1 MSVEK
6 TDTSTNTKS
15 NELAED
21 ELDILVGGVGE
32 ERTQSQKKP
41 NKSTSE
47 SNAYG
52 YKSIGKKIQQELK
65 DAGLW

>member
-6 TDTSTNTKS
+6 TDTSTNTGS
-15 NELAED
+15 NELSEN
-21 ELDILVGGVGE
+21 ELDLMVASVNE
-32 ERTQSQKKP
+32 NLTQSPKDP
-41 NKSTSE
+41 NKSASE
-47 SNAYG
+47 SNPYG